1 VHFASIRDPEKIG
14 ELMRAIAG
22 YDAKADSVGA
32 ALRLAPYAFVR
43 PSELRNAIWSEFN
56 FETAEWR
63 IPPERMKMRFPHIV
77 PLSKQAG
84 NVLRD
89 LFPITGPEGLV
100 FPSIRTS
107 VRAIS
112 NNTINAALRKLG
124 YTSDE
129 MTGHGFR
136 SMASTILNEQGWHPD
151 AIERQLAH
159 IEQNDVRAA
168 YNYAEY
174 LPIRRRMMQ
183 SWADYLDAL
192 RDKKKI
198 QIHAIGRAVHDEAP

>member
-1 VHFASIRDPEKIG
+1 MEDSARASW
-14 ELMRAIAG
+14 
-22 YDAKADSVGA
+22 
-32 ALRLAPYAFVR
+32 RL
-43 PSELRNAIWSEFN
+43 
-56 FETAEWR
+56 
-63 IPPERMKMRFPHIV
+63 RFPHIV
-77 PLSKQAG
+77 PLSRQTA
-84 NVLRD
+84 NVLCD

-100 FPSIRTS
+100 FPSIRS
-107 VRAIS
+107 GARAIS

-124 YTSDE
+124 YTCDE

-174 LPIRRRMMQ
+174 LPIRRKMMQ
-183 SWADYLDAL
+183 AWADD
-192 RDKKKI
+192 
-198 QIHAIGRAVHDEAP
+198 P

>member
-1 VHFASIRDPEKIG
+1 
-14 ELMRAIAG
+14 M
-22 YDAKADSVGA
+22 
-32 ALRLAPYAFVR
+32 APYVFVR

-56 FETAEWR
+56 LESAEWR

-77 PLSKQAG
+77 PLSRQTA
-84 NVLRD
+84 NVLCD

-100 FPSIRTS
+100 FPSIRS
-107 VRAIS
+107 GARAIS

-124 YTSDE
+124 YTCDE

-174 LPIRRRMMQ
+174 LPIRRKMMQ
-183 SWADYLDAL
+183 AWADYLDAL
-192 RDKKKI
+192 RDRRKI
-198 QIHAIGRAVHDEAP
+198 QIHSIGRAVQEEAA